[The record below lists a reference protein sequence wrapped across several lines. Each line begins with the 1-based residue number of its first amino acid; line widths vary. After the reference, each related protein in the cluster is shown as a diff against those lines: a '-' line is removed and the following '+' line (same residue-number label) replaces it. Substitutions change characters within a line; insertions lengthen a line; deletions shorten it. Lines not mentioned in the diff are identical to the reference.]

1 MLSFFR
7 TNQLLASSLLL
18 IYGLVLHWG
27 AFYVP
32 DTWQPAGY
40 GVFGDWTYRW
50 IDPQSVGAHLLVVL
64 LLFIQGTTLNVIDF
78 SNKLSRDLTL
88 FPGVFLI
95 LLASMAPAFLHLAP
109 HHFANCFLLFSLA
122 EVMNVY
128 RKTRIAD
135 HLFNAGFYIGIAS
148 LWVPSYWVFIV
159 FLFFGLNVLRSFSI
173 RERLVVSSGFLVV
186 LFLTGTVY
194 FLFDRLPEFMA
205 HQVRA
210 AFVFLDI
217 GALSF
222 FSWFHLGILG
232 LFLLTALFRYRQIM
246 QKRIMQ
252 AQKKIDLFYWVLLFG
267 GISVLVQPAASETHA
282 LVIVPAL
289 GILTGMQFAS
299 MERRTAEL
307 MHFFL
312 FVVALFFQWRVL
324 FFPVG

>member
-1 MLSFFR
+1 VLSFFR

-18 IYGLVLHWG
+18 IYGLVLHLA

-40 GVFGDWTYRW
+40 GVLGDWTYRW
-50 IDPQSVGAHLLVVL
+50 IDPKSIGAHILVVI

-78 SNKLSRDLTL
+78 SNKLSRDFTL
-88 FPGVFLI
+88 FPGVFLV
-95 LLASMAPAFLHLAP
+95 LLASMAPSFLHLAP

-122 EVMNVY
+122 EVMKVY
-128 RKTRIAD
+128 RKTRVAD

-148 LWVPSYWVFIV
+148 LWVPSYWVFLL
-159 FLFFGLNVLRSFSI
+159 FLFFGLNVLRSFSV

-186 LFLTGTVY
+186 WFLMGTVY
-194 FLFDRLPEFMA
+194 FLMDRLPEFMD
-205 HQVRA
+205 HQIWSG
-210 AFVFLDI
+210 FVFWDV

-232 LFLLTALFRYRQIM
+232 LILFMALFRYNQIM

-267 GISVLVQPAASETHA
+267 GISVLVQPSASETHA
-282 LVIVPAL
+282 LVIIPAL
-289 GILTGMQFAS
+289 GILTGMQFAK

-312 FVVALFFQWRVL
+312 FMVALFFQWRVL